1 MPLTLILIT
10 VVTVGI
16 VLAMVGTLLI
26 LLSALRAREGVEGK
40 TEGGAVVVIG
50 PLPLVF
56 GTSER
61 IAKALMVLAIALFIS
76 VLAVFLVGLLVW
88 RGVWPWT

>member
-1 MPLTLILIT
+1 MVLTLVLIT
-10 VVTVGI
+10 IVTVGV

-26 LLSALRAREGVEGK
+26 FLSALKAREEVKGR

-61 IAKALMVLAIALFIS
+61 VAKALMVLAIALFAI
-76 VLAVFLVGLLVW
+76 VLAVFLIGLLGW
-88 RGVWPWT
+88 LRGV

>member
-26 LLSALRAREGVEGK
+26 LLSALRTREGVEGK

>member
-1 MPLTLILIT
+1 MVLTLVLIT
-10 VVTVGI
+10 IVTVGV

-26 LLSALRAREGVEGK
+26 FLSALKAREEVKGRA
-40 TEGGAVVVIG
+40 EGGAVVVIG

-61 IAKALMVLAIALFIS
+61 VAKALMVLAIALFAI
-76 VLAVFLVGLLVW
+76 VLAVFLIGLLGW
-88 RGVWPWT
+88 LRGV

>member
-1 MPLTLILIT
+1 MVLTLILIT

-26 LLSALRAREGVEGK
+26 LLPALRAREGVEGK